1 MKTILKNTNS
11 LHKTQSGFTL
21 LELMLTLTIA
31 GILAMI
37 AIPSMNYALNNSRVK
52 TASTETFIS
61 LLLAR
66 SEAITRN
73 DDVILE
79 PVDTADWMKG
89 WKLKC
94 TTASAVCVSPFE
106 LANLGAFP
114 GATIVCRYGAVVC
127 PGNIT
132 FTNTGRPKNRIEF
145 WIYSN
150 SNPDIPIR
158 CVKVSLSGRPR
169 VFFDSNNDLADGC
182 G

>member
-37 AIPSMNYALNNSRVK
+37 AIPSMNYALNNSKVK
-52 TASTETFIS
+52 TASIETFTS

-89 WKLKC
+89 WKIKC

-150 SNPDIPIR
+150 SNPNIPIR